1 MAKRKPMQL
10 ELVLGNAPA
19 QSTTRYSRWVA
30 GVPPDYEQRR
40 RTLRQE
46 SRLYLLA
53 CASVRRPLC

>member
-53 CASVRRPLC
+53 